1 MGKKILDTPSLSSK
15 VELVMN
21 KAKQLLEKLLEE
33 ADVPESHGYGH
44 ALSVHKHLVKALD
57 SNS

>member
-1 MGKKILDTPSLSSK
+1 MGKKILDTPSLSK
-15 VELVMN
+15 QVEAVMT
-21 KAKQLLEKLLEE
+21 KAKQLLAKVLKE

-44 ALSVHKHLVKALD
+44 ALSVHGHLVKALD